1 MIQVSQIKKQRDE
14 MWLCQISEQVIR
26 NIFQAHIQSRQHN
39 TTSSEMVS
47 SATEPQSLLEVLH
60 IGIAAYH
67 CQVQEILAE
76 QGKFFDMKTWL
87 QKQVLPHLHSMVPN
101 DQAIE
106 TSGENHFPS
115 SIAFRDMCWNGC
127 FHCWTLKRRT
137 RSQLPRFLPF
147 FFWEKTSTVG

>member
-1 MIQVSQIKKQRDE
+1 
-14 MWLCQISEQVIR
+14 
-26 NIFQAHIQSRQHN
+26 
-39 TTSSEMVS
+39 
-47 SATEPQSLLEVLH
+47 LEVLH

-106 TSGENHFPS
+106 TLDENHFPS
-115 SIAFRDMCWNGC
+115 
-127 FHCWTLKRRT
+127 
-137 RSQLPRFLPF
+137 FLPLPSGICAGAVA
-147 FFWEKTSTVG
+147 STAGH